1 LPHKLLSGLR
11 MLAVAEFCVVLG
23 RDGPG
28 ETELR
33 GQSPLPFPSDD
44 ALLRPIVLFLRSELL
59 LVVALCLAC
68 GEWFRNSQ
76 HYRLLHLILVRL
88 KRTFGV

>member
-1 LPHKLLSGLR
+1 MPHKLLSGLR
-11 MLAVAEFCVVLG
+11 MLALAEFCEVLG

-33 GQSPLPFPSDD
+33 GESPLPFPGDN

-59 LVVALCLAC
+59 LVVTLRLAC
-68 GEWFRNSQ
+68 GEWF
-76 HYRLLHLILVRL
+76 
-88 KRTFGV
+88 